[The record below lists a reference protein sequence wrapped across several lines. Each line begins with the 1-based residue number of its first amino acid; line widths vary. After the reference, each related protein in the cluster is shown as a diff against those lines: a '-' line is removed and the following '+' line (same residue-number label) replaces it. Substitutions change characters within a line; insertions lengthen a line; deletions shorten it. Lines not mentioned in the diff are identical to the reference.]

1 MYLSSKYYN
10 KIHKN
15 NNLYFLLLDF
25 FKFFRGCGYLIW
37 CVIRSKNQTN
47 R

>member
-25 FKFFRGCGYLIW
+25 LSFSEDAAI
-37 CVIRSKNQTN
+37 
-47 R
+47 